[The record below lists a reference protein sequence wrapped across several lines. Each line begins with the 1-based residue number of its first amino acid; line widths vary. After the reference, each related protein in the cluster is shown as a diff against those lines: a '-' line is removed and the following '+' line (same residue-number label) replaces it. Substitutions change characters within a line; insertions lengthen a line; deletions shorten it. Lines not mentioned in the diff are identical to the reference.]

1 MLTAADSGCV
11 VASEVNRHPAVLV
24 SEHGDELQA
33 SAERFEV
40 LTQRRPARVVG
51 VLELG
56 DRPLLDVES
65 AGEFGLADRLAV
77 SKLVQPDLL
86 ERLGT
91 QSGEPLDSAGL
102 GDHGGAEF
110 GELGSCHQ
118 ISPSLRSS
126 SRYSS

>member
-1 MLTAADSGCV
+1 LRVAA
-11 VASEVNRHPAVLV
+11 EVDRRSAVLV
-24 SEHGDELQA
+24 VEHGPEFEACAEL
-33 SAERFEV
+33 FEV
-40 LTQRRPARVVG
+40 MTQRRHAHVVG
-51 VLELG
+51 VLGLG

-118 ISPSLRSS
+118 INPSSPS
-126 SRYSS
+126 SRR